1 MWFLTFSVC
10 SACFSRGPSARPPR
24 AAFPLFFRQSHTPLC
39 VRPRVTCRGTAHC
52 NVSFVGT
59 QVDGVGLGARRQV
72 PRGAP
77 RRGAERAAPH
87 VPAWGDRRHTSPGRY
102 NEHPEVQNSIHDILL
117 FLCRKGFDTHGHANV
132 CEKSTSEH
140 EKLSQKARGNG
151 TAWGGGRG
159 AGGQEWRRRSRGR
172 TVLPRPS
179 FGNLRVFCL
188 IKNKDKTST
197 PKY

>member
-1 MWFLTFSVC
+1 ML
-10 SACFSRGPSARPPR
+10 FSRSVR
-24 AAFPLFFRQSHTPLC
+24 AAAEGSISSLLSAESHPA
-39 VRPRVTCRGTAHC
+39 VRTAAGHLSWDSALQRVIRRHPSRRGGAGRTAP
-52 NVSFVGT
+52 G
-59 QVDGVGLGARRQV
+59 
-72 PRGAP
+72 PPGAP

-172 TVLPRPS
+172 TLLPRPS